1 MDNEIEKDKFKSTVN
16 DLENN
21 YDDHLNEMLPK
32 LHRGDI
38 ASSNRTLGLIDSVM
52 ATSATFL
59 IIPIRNLKK
68 LKDGED
74 LSDFFF
80 ENRLEFVMF
89 FLGFAVVLTIW
100 ENINIR
106 AMVIKRVDDL
116 FLFFICLEMLAT
128 TVLPFSIALQGHYPS
143 EVSSILLTCF
153 IIGFMNVND
162 IILSI
167 YAMKTPRVLHVMM
180 QKWTKP
186 HLNRFQNCFIVK
198 PVISLMLV
206 SLSASFCVLN
216 YAVSWFILSLLIM
229 MPVINK
235 CYYFIRRRIMKP
247 TDLECC
253 RFYYCFTK
261 GNISKERI
269 ETMSDAAVAIIACI
283 LILDITVEDFP
294 FKEKVYQFGLN
305 YELNKMHR
313 KFLTFLATF
322 SMVLSL
328 WFVNHTIFHLYKSV
342 NAIIFYLQKTLLA
355 FACLCPLAGNLVLK
369 LSTAGNKNS
378 NHAIRISALIIFFS
392 SSANLL
398 ILLYGLFFGKRY
410 LHPWAVF
417 GCFKVNARQHLYTIL
432 KAFNLPFWSL
442 VCVLGTLGSPNI
454 ALYSMYACYI
464 GSVVTTFSSKLL
476 FMNNFGKKSY
486 AHELQN
492 LDTGCTEPTKIDQR
506 D

>member
-305 YELNKMHR
+305 YELNKMH
-313 KFLTFLATF
+313 L
-322 SMVLSL
+322 
-328 WFVNHTIFHLYKSV
+328 
-342 NAIIFYLQKTLLA
+342 
-355 FACLCPLAGNLVLK
+355 
-369 LSTAGNKNS
+369 
-378 NHAIRISALIIFFS
+378 
-392 SSANLL
+392 
-398 ILLYGLFFGKRY
+398 
-410 LHPWAVF
+410 
-417 GCFKVNARQHLYTIL
+417 
-432 KAFNLPFWSL
+432 
-442 VCVLGTLGSPNI
+442 CVLGTLGSPNI